1 VRQCVAGVE
10 PDGGTL
16 DYHLGDVSDGV
27 TPGQGDNSV
36 STADLSLL
44 GAHYG
49 QSGGAL
55 TGFEYLDVGPTTDNT
70 TNGRPTTDSKVQF
83 EDLVLFAIN
92 YTPAV
97 SLVAVKTGPAFSSNA
112 LSVSMPATVARGDV
126 FDVTVTLSGAG
137 DVQALSIALGWDAR
151 TVQPAGVEAGELIT
165 AQNGVVLSPGAG
177 CADAAL
183 LGAGRGITGQGTVAV
198 IHFRAVGDGAPGVQI
213 THALGRNASNQDVAI
228 SIQAPVSIDAVV
240 AATDLMPVIPNPV
253 RDRATLNYSIARRG
267 NVDLSIYSV
276 DGRRVKT
283 LAHGVQEVGRYHFN
297 WDGTD
302 ERGATLSSG
311 VYYVRFQSADVNK
324 TRLVTLVR

>member
-1 VRQCVAGVE
+1 YYVAYAKDACGNVS
-10 PDGGTL
+10 PVSNRTGGTL

-112 LSVSMPATVARGDV
+112 LSVSMPASVARGDV

-137 DVQALSIALGWDAR
+137 DLQALSIALGWDAR

-183 LGAGRGITGQGTVAV
+183 L
-198 IHFRAVGDGAPGVQI
+198 
-213 THALGRNASNQDVAI
+213 
-228 SIQAPVSIDAVV
+228 
-240 AATDLMPVIPNPV
+240 
-253 RDRATLNYSIARRG
+253 
-267 NVDLSIYSV
+267 
-276 DGRRVKT
+276 
-283 LAHGVQEVGRYHFN
+283 
-297 WDGTD
+297 
-302 ERGATLSSG
+302 
-311 VYYVRFQSADVNK
+311 
-324 TRLVTLVR
+324 